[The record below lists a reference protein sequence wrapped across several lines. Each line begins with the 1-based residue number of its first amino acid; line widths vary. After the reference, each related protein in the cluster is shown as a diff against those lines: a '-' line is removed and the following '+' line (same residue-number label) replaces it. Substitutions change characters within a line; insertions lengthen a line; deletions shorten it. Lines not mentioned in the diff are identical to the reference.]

1 MKDKVILL
9 TSDQFGKGDDALG
22 ASLLETFLVLV
33 KQEPKKPAAVFC
45 LNKGV
50 TLLTE
55 KSLISVHLKELVDQG
70 VPVLACKTC
79 LDYYGIGHSLAVGQV
94 SSMKE
99 FVELARKHEVI
110 TIG

>member
-1 MKDKVILL
+1 MKEKVILL
-9 TSDQFGKGDDALG
+9 TSDQFGNGEALLG
-22 ASLLETFLVLV
+22 SSLLETFMVLI
-33 KQEPKKPAAVFC
+33 KQEANKPAAVFC

-55 KSLISVHLKELVDQG
+55 KSLISVHLKELADQG

-79 LDYYGIGHSLAVGQV
+79 LDYYGVGHVLTVGQV

-99 FVELARKHEVI
+99 FVELARNHEVI